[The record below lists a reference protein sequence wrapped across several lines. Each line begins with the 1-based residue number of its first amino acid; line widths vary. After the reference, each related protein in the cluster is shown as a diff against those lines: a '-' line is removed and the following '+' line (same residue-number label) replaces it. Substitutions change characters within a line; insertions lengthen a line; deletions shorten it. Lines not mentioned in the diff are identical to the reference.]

1 MKAVSFQMVVGGLGG
16 QGVLYVTRLLAE
28 AALRKGFS
36 VLTTETHGMAQRG
49 GTVVSHLKVGPF
61 WSPMIRPSCADGLL
75 ALAPESAA
83 AFGKFLKSGGW
94 AVINGTGP
102 LPADLGYRTVFALDA
117 DRLALQLGSPKA
129 ANLVLLGYAIGMVS
143 PKPGASV
150 GGFFCSIQDVRGLFK
165 SSRGAEK
172 RSKTAEALY
181 ALEAGFAEA
190 RRQGG

>member
-1 MKAVSFQMVVGGLGG
+1 MKGSSFQMVVAGLGG

-36 VLTTETHGMAQRG
+36 VLTSETHGMAQRG

-83 AFGKFLKSGGW
+83 AFGMFLKSEGW
-94 AVINGTGP
+94 AVVNGKGS
-102 LPADLGYRTVFALDA
+102 LPENLGCRTVFALDA
-117 DRLALQLGSPKA
+117 DRLALQIGSPKA
-129 ANLVLLGYAIGMVS
+129 ANLVLLGYALGMVCPEIGES
-143 PKPGASV
+143 A
-150 GGFFCSIQDVRGLFK
+150 GGFFCSIQDVRSLFK
-165 SSRGAEK
+165 ASRGAVN
-172 RSKTAEALY
+172 RRKTAESLY